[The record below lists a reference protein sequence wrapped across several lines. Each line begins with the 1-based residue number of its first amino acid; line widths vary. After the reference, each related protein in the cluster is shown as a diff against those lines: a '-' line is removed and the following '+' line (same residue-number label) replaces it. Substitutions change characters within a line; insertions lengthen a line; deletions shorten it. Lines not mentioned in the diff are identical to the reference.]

1 MPMLMVYY
9 IQKTTKGDNTMAYIV
24 NTKNG
29 QFFFEDVVEFM
40 LFLDD
45 EGEGLDI
52 EVTSYLPNATVYTEK

>member
-1 MPMLMVYY
+1 
-9 IQKTTKGDNTMAYIV
+9 MAYIV